1 MDNQSDQCPIVLSLN
16 IDKTIHY
23 PTVHISRKQW
33 NTTSKSDKCSYRNE
47 LDKMYTGTW
56 YRYTY
61 QLILIIC
68 YVINMFFN
76 CFQYTYTG
84 EFIVQKKHYL
94 YHDIQTQLHLV
105 I

>member
-1 MDNQSDQCPIVLSLN
+1 MSGFGVE
-16 IDKTIHY
+16 
-23 PTVHISRKQW
+23 
-33 NTTSKSDKCSYRNE
+33 NTLFS
-47 LDKMYTGTW
+47 
-56 YRYTY
+56 
-61 QLILIIC
+61 
-68 YVINMFFN
+68 